1 MPSILQRPQPL
12 SLLQKYTRRTAES
25 LFGDISIFGVEKSI
39 LYWAAKYRDILPYRY
54 FCPPL
59 ILTHPQLC
67 EYPSTI
73 SIHWACACCCKQ
85 EADCIL
91 CRKHYEQGRIFTE
104 SSWSAKHCK
113 TAILSLFSVIVLLK
127 SFCLFGNISNITSIL
142 LTNKQK
148 NLSFSCKMF
157 QLPFHVY
164 ERPKCIENLS
174 LNTRIHAASDW
185 ACAGQFKHSG
195 LLLTGV
201 RLVLFVAIHPKT
213 SATG

>member
-1 MPSILQRPQPL
+1 MNIPRLFPYTGHVHAIINRKQIVYSVENTMSKTR
-12 SLLQKYTRRTAES
+12 LL
-25 LFGDISIFGVEKSI
+25 
-39 LYWAAKYRDILPYRY
+39 
-54 FCPPL
+54 
-59 ILTHPQLC
+59 
-67 EYPSTI
+67 
-73 SIHWACACCCKQ
+73 
-85 EADCIL
+85 
-91 CRKHYEQGRIFTE
+91 FTE

-113 TAILSLFSVIVLLK
+113 TAILSIFSVIVLLK

-201 RLVLFVAIHPKT
+201 QLVLFVAIHPKT